1 MAEKKTFK
9 AGTYAVIVGIIMAV
23 VLTALTVFAFTSR
36 YTGFSGEKV
45 AQQYVDTIVQTGDGY
60 NAYKNT
66 LVAQNPKIKYGDFIR
81 RAYMIPYVNEKDE
94 NGNAIPQA
102 DFVGTGS
109 EEEQE
114 KIDEVYNAMYEYYL
128 TLLKQYGWDNYDEFY
143 THYFQMLV
151 SVREVVYEDEY
162 MDMDYMFA
170 VLEANVATY
179 GESLTGVEEQIAQDG
194 KTVLREASTGT
205 YQEMFGEE
213 YQLTTTVTDYT
224 EYSIN
229 DIEQYVASFKERI
242 TPVIEAGK
250 ARAEASE
257 LDEENKNNMVDAFEK
272 LDCSDQIEKVGK
284 ATVRVEL
291 EDGTP
296 VATQDIIVVKIGNC
310 WYVDN
315 TTVSTINFYLA
326 REK

>member
-1 MAEKKTFK
+1 MAKKKEFK
-9 AGTYAVIVGIIMAV
+9 AGTYAVLVGIVLAV
-23 VLTALTVFAFTSR
+23 VLTALTIYAFTTR

-81 RAYMIPYVNEKDE
+81 RAYMVPFVNEKDE
-94 NGNAIPQA
+94 NGNDIPQA

-114 KIDEVYNAMYEYYL
+114 KIDEVYNAMYTYYL
-128 TLLKQYGWDNYDEFY
+128 QLLKQYGWDNYDAFY
-143 THYFQMLV
+143 TQYFTMLKGM
-151 SVREVVYEDEY
+151 REAVYEDDY

-194 KTVLREASTGT
+194 KTVLREASTGK
-205 YQEMFGEE
+205 YQEMYGENYRLITE
-213 YQLTTTVTDYT
+213 VMNFT
-224 EYSIN
+224 EYSEN
-229 DIEQYVASFKERI
+229 EAEQYAVSFQNRI
-242 TPVIEAGK
+242 TPLIEAGK
-250 ARAEASE
+250 EKAEAAE
-257 LDEENKNNMVDAFEK
+257 LDEESTNNMIDAFEK
-272 LDCSDQIEKVGK
+272 LDCSDQFEKIGK
-284 ATVRVEL
+284 VTIRVSL

-296 VATQDIIVVKIGNC
+296 LAEQDIIVVKIGNC

-315 TTVSTINFYLA
+315 TGTSTTNFYLA
-326 REK
+326 R